1 MTSTTSSTGTTG
13 VAPAAAA
20 VGPTRGLPAR
30 KRRRRTLAPYA
41 FLAPGA
47 VLFVLAFILPLL
59 YALWL
64 SLHGLRAQGGAFAK
78 REQVFVG
85 LENYVATFQDA
96 ELLASLQRLGVYALI
111 VIPVTLGL
119 ALVAAL
125 LLDLPGQRL
134 VRTSRTALLLPYAV
148 PGVVAAML
156 WGFMYL
162 PGTSPA
168 NFLAG
173 LMGLPE
179 VNLLSGETIYV
190 ALANIAVWGSLGFN
204 MIIMYT
210 ALRAVPEEVYDA
222 ARVDGCG
229 ELQIAL
235 RIKIPLMLPA
245 LVLSGLFSI
254 IGTIQ
259 VYSEPMI
266 LRSITSNISSTFFPL
281 MSVYRAGFH
290 SDDIQGASA
299 TSVVIA
305 LGVLAAS
312 GLLLGLIQ
320 KQRSRLS

>member
-1 MTSTTSSTGTTG
+1 MSSTH
-13 VAPAAAA
+13 AASSVSATHA
-20 VGPTRGLPAR
+20 ESPDSRFR
-30 KRRRRTLAPYA
+30 KRKRTLLAPYL

-47 VLFVLAFILPLL
+47 ALFILAFALPLL
-59 YALWL
+59 YAIWL
-64 SLHGLRAQGGAFAK
+64 SLHSLRVQGGAFGK
-78 REQVFVG
+78 RQEVFVG
-85 LENYVATFQDA
+85 LENYAATFRDA
-96 ELLASLQRLGVYALI
+96 ELLASLQRLGAYALI
-111 VIPVTLGL
+111 VIPATLGL
-119 ALVAAL
+119 ALLAAL
-125 LLDLPGQRL
+125 LLDLPGQKL
-134 VRTSRTALLLPYAV
+134 VRFSRTALLLPYAV

-173 LMGLPE
+173 LLGLPE
-179 VNLLSGETIYV
+179 INLLSGSTIYV

-210 ALRAVPEEVYDA
+210 ALRAVPGEVYDA

-235 RIKIPLMLPA
+235 RVKIPLIFPA
-245 LVLSGLFSI
+245 LILSGLFSI

-290 SDDIQGASA
+290 SDNIQGASA

-312 GLLLGLIQ
+312 GLLLGFIQ